1 MLYARVYKTIP
12 GVAVHKAWRWC
23 AGVLA
28 GHRTKNEEPIGV
40 ATVRFR
46 NLNIWAAV
54 GKWKFIHAKKFV
66 LVPISR
72 AEYETD
78 IAFELWPE
86 LTLIRY
92 PNWVWRLKELDW
104 FVVCI
109 NGLSFLTLLSVL
121 GIISFVIVEFLYR
134 L

>member
-1 MLYARVYKTIP
+1 MLYARVYRTIP
-12 GVAVHKAWRWC
+12 GVATHKASRWGKGSI
-23 AGVLA
+23 AKVKS
-28 GHRTKNEEPIGV
+28 KNEEPVGV
-40 ATVRFR
+40 TIVHFR

-66 LVPISR
+66 LIEINN
-72 AEYETD
+72 AEFDTD
-78 IAFELWPE
+78 IAFGLWPE

-92 PNWVWRLKELDW
+92 PNWVWRLKKLDW
-104 FVVCI
+104 VVVCI